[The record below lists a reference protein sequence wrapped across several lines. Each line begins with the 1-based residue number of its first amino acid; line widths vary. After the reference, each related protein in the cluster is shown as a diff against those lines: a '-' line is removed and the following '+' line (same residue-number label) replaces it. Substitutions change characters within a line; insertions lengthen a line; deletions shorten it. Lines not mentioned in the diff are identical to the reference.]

1 MQHVNRQF
9 STICASE
16 WSMKV
21 AFASS
26 DYHHVDQHFGATPR
40 LVVYGVRE
48 DDVTLLRVVDFS
60 VQAGHQ
66 SEKLNSRI
74 TALEDCVT
82 LYCVAIGEAVFR
94 QLLQVGVRAVRVPE
108 DTPIAGLLQEIQ
120 HYWYDKEQRKK
131 SHKRDPDRFSQLLL
145 ETRWQ
150 DEDDRESR

>member
-1 MQHVNRQF
+1 MQHVNRHF
-9 STICASE
+9 STICASD

-40 LVVYGVRE
+40 LVIYGVKE
-48 DDVTLLRVVDFS
+48 DDVTLLRVVDFT

-66 SEKLNSRI
+66 AEKLSSRI
-74 TALEDCVT
+74 TALDDCVT

-108 DTPIAGLLQEIQ
+108 DTPIAGLLEEIQ
-120 HYWYDKEQRKK
+120 QYWYDKEQCIGR
-131 SHKRDPDRFSQLLL
+131 HKRDPDRFSQLLL
-145 ETRWQ
+145 ETEWQ
-150 DEDDRESR
+150 DENDLGRR

>member
-40 LVVYGVRE
+40 LVIYGVKE
-48 DDVTLLRVVDFS
+48 DDVTLLRVVDFT

-66 SEKLNSRI
+66 VEKLSSRI
-74 TALEDCVT
+74 TALDDCVT

-120 HYWYDKEQRKK
+120 QYWYDKEQRI
-131 SHKRDPDRFSQLLL
+131 SRHKRDPDRFSQLLL
-145 ETRWQ
+145 ETEWQ
-150 DEDDRESR
+150 DENDLGRR

>member
-40 LVVYGVRE
+40 LVVYGVKE

-66 SEKLNSRI
+66 TEKLTSRI

-131 SHKRDPDRFSQLLL
+131 NQKRDPDRFSQLLL